1 MISSDTRTSS
11 LIITFMMVFIIDHY
25 DHHISNHDDLKN
37 LYISSSLS
45 SHSTISQK
53 PAHIILL
60 ANTDIVVLVLQMVV
74 RFEVVEVVHLPGFKS

>member
-1 MISSDTRTSS
+1 MLNLKLSVSSGD
-11 LIITFMMVFIIDHY
+11 FIQPM
-25 DHHISNHDDLKN
+25 LQW
-37 LYISSSLS
+37 LTSSLS
-45 SHSTISQK
+45 SHSTITQE